1 MFLKEV
7 RPVKEH
13 KSIDNDYR
21 AVHTY
26 LTEGHAGH
34 YWLTIAS
41 ERRKLTGKRG
51 REAIQ
56 EGNPEP
62 MMMRQGPNK
71 RQN

>member
-1 MFLKEV
+1 M

-21 AVHTY
+21 AVHSY

-56 EGNPEP
+56 EGNLEP